1 MGLLNSTATYNAQV
15 RADRRAAALDRQ
27 APAIKA
33 DEARVRG
40 IYETAAAMDVTADGR
55 RRTARDG
62 SNNENKRGP
71 VAKVTRLAGGLKASL
86 ASEKGARTA
95 RARRL
100 AAKG

>member
-15 RADRRAAALDRQ
+15 KADRRAAALDRQ

-40 IYETAAAMDVTADGR
+40 MYDFAAAVDVTADGR

-71 VAKVTRLAGGLKASL
+71 APKVTRLAGGLKASL
-86 ASEKGARTA
+86 ASEKAART
-95 RARRL
+95 RRL
-100 AAKG
+100 GAQG